1 MVEFLQ
7 NINMIPFTAAFGIL
21 VALLLIEAVSAFTG
35 LSVFSSES
43 DGLDLDYN
51 ADADID
57 LDIDTEVEV
66 DLDAATADGSQ
77 GLSLLAWLGIGRVPT
92 AIWGATALASF
103 GLSGTTLQLTTQW
116 LTGGLLP
123 AAIAIPLVIPPA
135 ILITKR
141 LSLTFARAVPKT
153 ETTALARR
161 SFAGSHGTITQGTAR
176 RDKPAEVRLRDRHG
190 NLHHLRLEPY
200 DDAHALPQGTDVYVT
215 RTADGTLR
223 LMPLTDD

>member
-7 NINMIPFTAAFGIL
+7 NINMMPFTATFGIL
-21 VALLLIEAVSAFTG
+21 VALLLIEVASAFTG
-35 LSVFSSES
+35 LSLFGSES
-43 DGLDLDYN
+43 DGVDLDFD
-51 ADADID
+51 AEADID
-57 LDIDTEVEV
+57 LDVDTDL

-103 GLSGTTLQLTTQW
+103 GLSGTALQLATQW

-161 SFAGSHGTITQGTAR
+161 SFAGNHGTITQGTAQR
-176 RDKPAEVRLRDRHG
+176 GKPAEVRLRDRHG

-223 LMPLTDD
+223 LMPLSDD